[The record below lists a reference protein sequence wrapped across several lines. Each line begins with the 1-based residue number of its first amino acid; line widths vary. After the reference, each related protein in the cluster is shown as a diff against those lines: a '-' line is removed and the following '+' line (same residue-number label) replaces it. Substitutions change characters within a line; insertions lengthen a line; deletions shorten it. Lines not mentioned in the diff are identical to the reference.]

1 MSFLF
6 LFIFINEYIYF
17 LYMYM
22 YNIAYISDDGKLI
35 KKNNFIIMTTG

>member
-17 LYMYM
+17 LYMY
-22 YNIAYISDDGKLI
+22 NIAYISDDGKLI
-35 KKNNFIIMTTG
+35 K

>member
-1 MSFLF
+1 MSFLI

-35 KKNNFIIMTTG
+35 K

>member
-6 LFIFINEYIYF
+6 LLIFINEYIYF
-17 LYMYM
+17 LYIYM

-35 KKNNFIIMTTG
+35 K

>member
-35 KKNNFIIMTTG
+35 KTTS